1 MTEKKAELKPTNASD
16 HRCIPPDV
24 PGFPGYRKDIF
35 LTKDD
40 FRLIGRTRK
49 KKYVFQLIMQE
60 HRLVQISSLLK
71 NAPLANLALATS
83 MTMVLFYPRETQLSW

>member
-1 MTEKKAELKPTNASD
+1 MVDKCYILSTYINFQSQSGFYKIMAEKKAELKPTNASD

-24 PGFPGYRKDIF
+24 PGFPGYRKDIY

-49 KKYVFQLIMQE
+49 KKYVF
-60 HRLVQISSLLK
+60 
-71 NAPLANLALATS
+71 N
-83 MTMVLFYPRETQLSW
+83 